1 MNANELKNCYEYAL
15 SRMTQDL
22 GISFHLKDSQCIYFP
37 VIIGTFNNKH
47 PNGIVYQIVDYSK
60 MLNDKDNKKHLIDD
74 LIDFIEH
81 RNISQFLLDIDKK
94 KFLTPYSKYIRRIS
108 VNTFDTMLDNSIA
121 AMKQLKLDFD
131 LAKMVNLVNN
141 IDK

>member
-22 GISFHLKDSQCIYFP
+22 GISIHLKDSQCIYFP

-60 MLNDKDNKKHLIDD
+60 MLNDKDNKEHLIKD

-81 RNISQFLLDIDKK
+81 GNITQFLLDVDKK

-108 VNTFDTMLDNSIA
+108 VNTFDTVLDNSIV
-121 AMKQLKLDFD
+121 AMKQLKLDLD

>member
-60 MLNDKDNKKHLIDD
+60 MLNDKDNKEHLIKD

-81 RNISQFLLDIDKK
+81 GNITQFLLDVDKK
-94 KFLTPYSKYIRRIS
+94 KFLTAYSKYMRCIS
-108 VNTFDTMLDNSIA
+108 INTFNTVLDNSIA
-121 AMKQLKLDFD
+121 AMKQLKLDLD
-131 LAKMVNLVNN
+131 LAKMINLVNN

>member
-121 AMKQLKLDFD
+121 AMKQLKLDLD
-131 LAKMVNLVNN
+131 LAKMINLVNN

>member
-81 RNISQFLLDIDKK
+81 GNITQFLLDVDKK
-94 KFLTPYSKYIRRIS
+94 KFLTAYSKYVRCIS
-108 VNTFDTMLDNSIA
+108 VNTFNTVLDNSIV

-131 LAKMVNLVNN
+131 LAKMVNIANN

>member
-1 MNANELKNCYEYAL
+1 MNANELKICYERAL

-22 GISFHLKDSQCIYFP
+22 GISIHLKDSQCIYFP

-47 PNGIVYQIVDYSK
+47 PDGIVYQIVDYSK
-60 MLNDKDNKKHLIDD
+60 MLNDKDNKERLIND
-74 LIDFIEH
+74 LIDFIEQ
-81 RNISQFLLDIDKK
+81 RNISQFLFDIHKK

-108 VNTFDTMLDNSIA
+108 VNTFDIVLDNSIA
-121 AMKQLKLDFD
+121 AMKQLKLDLD
-131 LAKMVNLVNN
+131 LAKMINLVNN

>member
-15 SRMTQDL
+15 SQMTQDL
-22 GISFHLKDSQCIYFP
+22 GISFHLKDSLCIYFP

-60 MLNDKDNKKHLIDD
+60 MLNDKDNKEHLIKD

-81 RNISQFLLDIDKK
+81 GNITQFLLDVDKK
-94 KFLTPYSKYIRRIS
+94 KFLTPYSKYIRCIS
-108 VNTFDTMLDNSIA
+108 VNTFNTMLDNSIV

-131 LAKMVNLVNN
+131 LAKMVNIANN

>member
-1 MNANELKNCYEYAL
+1 MNANELKICYERAL

-22 GISFHLKDSQCIYFP
+22 GIALYLKDSQFIYFP
-37 VIIGTFNNKH
+37 VIIETLNKKH
-47 PNGIVYQIVDYSK
+47 HDGIVYQIVDYSK
-60 MLNDKDNKKHLIDD
+60 MLNDKDNKERLIND

-81 RNISQFLLDIDKK
+81 RNISQFLFDIDKK

-108 VNTFDTMLDNSIA
+108 VNTFDTVLDNSIV

-131 LAKMVNLVNN
+131 LAKMINLVNN

>member
-1 MNANELKNCYEYAL
+1 MNANELKICYERAL
-15 SRMTQDL
+15 SQMTQDL
-22 GISFHLKDSQCIYFP
+22 GIAFHLNDSQFIYFP
-37 VIIGTFNNKH
+37 VIIGTLNKKH
-47 PNGIVYQIVDYSK
+47 HDGIVYQIVDYSK

-81 RNISQFLLDIDKK
+81 CNISQFLFDIDKK

-141 IDK
+141 TDK

>member
-1 MNANELKNCYEYAL
+1 MNTNELKNCYEYAL

-22 GISFHLKDSQCIYFP
+22 GISLHLKDSQCIYFP

-60 MLNDKDNKKHLIDD
+60 MLNDKDNKEHLIKD

-81 RNISQFLLDIDKK
+81 GNITQFLLDVDKK

-108 VNTFDTMLDNSIA
+108 VNTFDTVLDNSIV
-121 AMKQLKLDFD
+121 AMKQLKLDLD

>member
-1 MNANELKNCYEYAL
+1 MNANELKICYEHAL

-22 GISFHLKDSQCIYFP
+22 GIAFHLKDSQSIYFP

-47 PNGIVYQIVDYSK
+47 PDGIVYQIVDYSK

-81 RNISQFLLDIDKK
+81 GNITQFLLDVDKK
-94 KFLTPYSKYIRRIS
+94 KFLTPYSKYIRCIS
-108 VNTFDTMLDNSIA
+108 VNTFDTVLDNTIA

-131 LAKMVNLVNN
+131 LAKMVNIANN

>member
-1 MNANELKNCYEYAL
+1 MNANELKICYERAL

-22 GISFHLKDSQCIYFP
+22 GISIHLKDSQCIYFP

-47 PNGIVYQIVDYSK
+47 PDGIVYQIVDYSK
-60 MLNDKDNKKHLIDD
+60 MLNDKDNKERLIND
-74 LIDFIEH
+74 LIDFIEQ
-81 RNISQFLLDIDKK
+81 RNISQFLFDIHKK

-108 VNTFDTMLDNSIA
+108 VNTFDIVLDNSIA
-121 AMKQLKLDFD
+121 AMKQLKIDLD
-131 LAKMVNLVNN
+131 LAKMINLVNN